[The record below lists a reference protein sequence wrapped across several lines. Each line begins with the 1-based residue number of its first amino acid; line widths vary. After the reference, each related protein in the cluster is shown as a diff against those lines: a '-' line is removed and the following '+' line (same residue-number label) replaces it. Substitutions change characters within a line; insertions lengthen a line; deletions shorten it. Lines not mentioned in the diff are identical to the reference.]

1 MARKDYNKTANT
13 ALRLIKKAGSP
24 SQFLRDESVLNPDPY
39 NPPPVPITVSY
50 PCQAVKVPAGQK
62 DIVFLPEGTS
72 LSKTA
77 KILIDAVEFTEKPTV
92 ADKILH
98 VGTKWQIIAVKP
110 LQPAEIDVM
119 WTVYVNV

>member
-24 SQFLRDESVLNPDPY
+24 SQFLRDESVPNPSPY
-39 NPPPVPITVSY
+39 EPPLAPITVSY

-98 VGTKWQIIAVKP
+98 VGTEWQIIAVKP
-110 LQPAEIDVM
+110 LQPADIDVM